1 MRLYISLLTK
11 LKYVGVQTPDL
22 IDVYKLFIRSL
33 LEYCSVAF
41 HSSLTQE
48 NTLDLERVQKTCL
61 KVILGDDY
69 ESYSTALEICG
80 LESLHSRRESRC
92 LDFALK
98 CVKHPVNCRLFPE
111 NVVPANNLRQTE
123 KFVVNFART
132 SSYQHS
138 AIPYCQKLLNK
149 HHRK

>member
-1 MRLYISLLTK
+1 MSLLTK
-11 LKYVGVQTPDL
+11 LKYVGVHTGDL

-48 NTLDLERVQKTCL
+48 NTQDLERVQKTCL
-61 KVILGDDY
+61 KVILGDAY
-69 ESYSTALEICG
+69 EHYSSALVKCDLG
-80 LESLHSRRESRC
+80 TLNSRHESRC

-98 CVKHPVNCRLFPE
+98 CVKHPVNSRLFPQNE
-111 NVVPANNLRQTE
+111 RELNLRQTE

-132 SSYQHS
+132 STYQKS
-138 AIPYCQKLLNK
+138 TIPYCQRMLNK
-149 HHRK
+149 HISK

>member
-1 MRLYISLLTK
+1 MKSVQTNVK
-11 LKYVGVQTPDL
+11 KYVGVQTQDL

-48 NTLDLERVQKTCL
+48 NTQDEECVQKTCL
-61 KVILGDDY
+61 KVILGDEY
-69 ESYSTALEICG
+69 ESYSTALEISG

-92 LDFALK
+92 LDFAFK
-98 CVKHPVNCRLFPE
+98 CAKHPVNCRLFPE
-111 NVVPANNLRQTE
+111 NVVPANNLRQAE

-132 SSYQHS
+132 SSS
-138 AIPYCQKLLNK
+138 ALCNPLLPK
-149 HHRK
+149 IA